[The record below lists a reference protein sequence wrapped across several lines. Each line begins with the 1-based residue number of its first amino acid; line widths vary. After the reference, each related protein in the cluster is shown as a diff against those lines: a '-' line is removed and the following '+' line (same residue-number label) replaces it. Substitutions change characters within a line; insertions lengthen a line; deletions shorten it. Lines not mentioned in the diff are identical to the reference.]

1 VGDNYLDYCTIGLMP
16 TSQNFIILGTAFMK
30 NYYMIF
36 DYERDVVGLSNLSTN
51 ANIFNGKSPKK
62 KPSGGTDIPVDDTT
76 RSNDGSPFSTFE
88 SLLNTEDTNVIYA
101 ILIII
106 IVLLVGFIVLLIFC
120 IYYYGFKN

>member
-1 VGDNYLDYCTIGLMP
+1 
-16 TSQNFIILGTAFMK
+16 MK

-106 IVLLVGFIVLLIFC
+106 IVLLVAFIVLLIFC
-120 IYYYGFKN
+120 IYYYGFKNQPAAKKASLRQDKFNSH